1 MEAFGASDGSSN
13 LPRATIIL
21 TRIYRFVFATL
32 CFLVV
37 VRAHHASDK
46 IMLLCGLNKV
56 FLPVLCYFERVMP
69 AHLRIMFISIPI
81 VCTCNFF
88 NV

>member
-1 MEAFGASDGSSN
+1 
-13 LPRATIIL
+13 
-21 TRIYRFVFATL
+21 VFATL

-46 IMLLCGLNKV
+46 VMLLCGLNKV
-56 FLPVLCYFERVMP
+56 FLPVLCYFGRVMP
-69 AHLRIMFISIPI
+69 AHLRIMFISTPI

-88 NV
+88 LMFKSFNENTITERVFYG